1 MLLCC
6 MEANHPHWGFGIEKF
21 QKTRSFV
28 DWGASTVTNGGGDQ
42 LVRDV
47 VHELNERLRFDA
59 VRDEADEQR
68 IRGDG
73 GGTDQI
79 QEGWETCLWR
89 FICCGM
95 WPSHILSTVQTAIPR
110 SVTRCVTRREAS
122 LTSLDFSILLLQF
135 LGTNIPIF

>member
-59 VRDEADEQR
+59 VRDEADE
-68 IRGDG
+68 
-73 GGTDQI
+73 
-79 QEGWETCLWR
+79 
-89 FICCGM
+89 
-95 WPSHILSTVQTAIPR
+95 
-110 SVTRCVTRREAS
+110 
-122 LTSLDFSILLLQF
+122 
-135 LGTNIPIF
+135 